1 MHICNQFL
9 FEDKKTVTFV
19 GCILSVRGMFNV
31 VVPIW
36 RNIIGVLYQIV
47 DSGQC
52 PCPDCIFAMQGSHLR
67 RSPAATHRCLAPC
80 LLPLLTAE
88 GVPLIVNFKSSLPC
102 GDTGRVQAAV
112 LQCCSAT
119 SAATTRPSQDIEK
132 LLAIFGQLYWYI
144 EGYLQF
150 CAVATTTLHSL
161 QCVKLE
167 GLPMAKMPNGNTTQ
181 WLQKSSWLSNISKTL
196 HPTLHFKILII
207 DHHKMQKRSF

>member
-1 MHICNQFL
+1 
-9 FEDKKTVTFV
+9 
-19 GCILSVRGMFNV
+19 MFNV

-36 RNIIGVLYQIV
+36 RSIIGVLYQIV

-67 RSPAATHRCLAPC
+67 RSPAATHCCLAPC
-80 LLPLLTAE
+80 PLPLSPWSACWLCE

-150 CAVATTTLHSL
+150 CAVATTALHSL
-161 QCVKLE
+161 QCLKLE
-167 GLPMAKMPNGNTTQ
+167 GLPMAKMPNGEIRLSDYKSPPDYQTSTKLYIQ
-181 WLQKSSWLSNISKTL
+181 PCILKSS
-196 HPTLHFKILII
+196 
-207 DHHKMQKRSF
+207 